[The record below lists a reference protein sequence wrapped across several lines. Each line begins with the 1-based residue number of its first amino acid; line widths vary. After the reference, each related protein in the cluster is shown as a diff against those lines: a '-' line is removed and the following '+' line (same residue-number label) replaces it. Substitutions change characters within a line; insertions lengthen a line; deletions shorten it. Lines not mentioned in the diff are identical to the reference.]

1 MLQFAGLVLL
11 YMSLV
16 AACISIDCPVANDS
30 GTASI
35 HMYTSPLSSDHG
47 NFLAYV
53 SFISIFYHLYSMP
66 IQQDNTKK
74 TLEGGD
80 DGILDYVFMHATS

>member
-1 MLQFAGLVLL
+1 
-11 YMSLV
+11 MSLV
-16 AACISIDCPVANDS
+16 TACISIDCPVANDS

-35 HMYTSPLSSDHG
+35 HMYTSPLFSDHG

-53 SFISIFYHLYSMP
+53 SFVSISYHLYFMR

-74 TLEGGD
+74 ELEGGD
-80 DGILDYVFMHATS
+80 DGTLDYDFMHATS